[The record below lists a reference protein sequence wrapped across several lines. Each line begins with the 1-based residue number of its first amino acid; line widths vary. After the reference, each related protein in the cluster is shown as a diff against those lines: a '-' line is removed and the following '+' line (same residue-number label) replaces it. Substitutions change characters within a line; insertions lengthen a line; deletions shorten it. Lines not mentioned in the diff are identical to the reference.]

1 MRSAVIHEYRKQKKG
16 DLTSLVVKTASQVAL
31 VGVEASAEVPL
42 TTAGTAVLKVLSLA
56 ATTHGT
62 SGLVFDL
69 QHNEGVTLTAAA
81 CVLLQPDHEHSQRIL
96 TSSMGPDML
105 LMYANQSNS
114 EAEAVINSALVQ

>member
-1 MRSAVIHEYRKQKKG
+1 MQSKVIHEYREQKG
-16 DLTSLVVKTASQVAL
+16 GGLTSLVVKTASQVAL
-31 VGVEASAEVPL
+31 VGVEASAEIPL

-56 ATTHGT
+56 ATAHGT

-81 CVLLQPDHEHSQRIL
+81 CKLLRPDHEHSQQIL

-105 LMYANQSNS
+105 RMYEN
-114 EAEAVINSALVQ
+114 ET